1 MAINVIELQKR
12 VGVTADGSLGA
23 GTLGAL
29 FARMG
34 AAAPVAAELG
44 LGANVHLRAFG
55 ILDTPLRL
63 AHFIAQVT
71 HESDG
76 LKAMEE
82 YASGAAYE
90 GRADL
95 GNTQPGDGKRYKGRG
110 PIQLTGRANY
120 REFGR
125 AVGIDFESHPEL
137 VALPSVGLWAGCRY
151 WDNHGLNAWA
161 DKDDVLAVSRGVNC
175 GSATTTRTP
184 NHLAERT
191 AQLVKA
197 KKLIC

>member
-1 MAINVIELQKR
+1 MAINVLELQKR
-12 VGVTADGSLGA
+12 VGVTPDGDLGA
-23 GTLGAL
+23 VTLTAL
-29 FARMG
+29 FAKMG
-34 AAAPVAAELG
+34 AAAAVAAELG
-44 LGANVHLRAFG
+44 LSANIHLRAFG

-63 AHFIAQVT
+63 AHFMAQVT

-82 YASGAAYE
+82 YASGADYE

-120 REFGR
+120 RNFGR
-125 AVGIDFESHPEL
+125 DVGVDFESHPEL
-137 VALPSVGLWAGCRY
+137 VAFPSVGLWAGCRY
-151 WDNHGLNAWA
+151 WDGKKLNEWA

-175 GSATTTRTP
+175 GSPTSKNTP
-184 NHLAERT
+184 NHLAERK
-191 AQLVKA
+191 AQLAKA
-197 KKLIC
+197 KKLIV

>member
-1 MAINVIELQKR
+1 MALNVKQLQKR
-12 VGVTADGSLGA
+12 VGVTQDGALGP

-34 AAAPVAAELG
+34 AGPAVAAELG
-44 LGANVHLRAFG
+44 LAANVLFQSYG
-55 ILDTPLRL
+55 LLETPLRL
-63 AHFIAQVT
+63 AHFMGQVA

-82 YASGAAYE
+82 YASGEAYE

-120 REFGR
+120 RAFGR
-125 AVGIDFESHPEL
+125 AIGIDCEAHPEI
-137 VALPSVGLWAGCRY
+137 VAFPSVGLWAGVRY
-151 WDNHGLNAWA
+151 WDTQRLNEWA
-161 DKDDVLAVSRGVNC
+161 DKDDVLAVSRGINL
-175 GSATTTRTP
+175 GNPKSTKTP

-191 AQLVKA
+191 AQVAKA
-197 KKLIC
+197 KALII